1 LNLLAAESPGTHPTV
16 SLCNG
21 GGFCNLNSDTL
32 VSSAIAMVITVIV
45 GLLVARNLRNG
56 RPGKLQMIFEL
67 FLSYVRN
74 MVRTTVVAD
83 ESADFV
89 VPLAATIAFFIL
101 IANWLDF
108 FPLHSPLEPANADLN
123 TTAAMGLVVIFVV
136 EWYSV
141 HTLGWRRF
149 FKRFTKPFEMNKAV
163 RAVFVP
169 LNVIEEL
176 VKPITLSLRLFGN
189 IFAGVVMVFLLGQ
202 LYGAGES
209 FFAHTFY
216 GVVGVFFL
224 IGWKFFDV
232 FFVGSI
238 QAFIFML
245 LTIIYF
251 EHAREGIAHELH
263 GEEGGRAG
271 HAHDTEESPAVAQ
284 AA

>member
-1 LNLLAAESPGTHPTV
+1 MTVLLAAESPGTHPTISV
-16 SLCNG
+16 CSG

-32 VSSAIAMVITVIV
+32 LSSGIAILVTLAVGFAIA
-45 GLLVARNLRNG
+45 RNIRSDK
-56 RPGKLQMIFEL
+56 PTKLQMLFEL
-67 FLSYVRN
+67 FLGYVRG
-74 MVRTTVVAD
+74 MVRTTVT
-83 ESADFV
+83 SKGADFV
-89 VPLAATIAFFIL
+89 VPLAATIAFYIL

-108 FPLHSPLEPANADLN
+108 FPLHAPVEPANADLN
-123 TTAAMGLVVIFVV
+123 QTAAMALVVIAVV

-141 HTLGWRRF
+141 RVLGWRRF
-149 FKRFTKPFEMNKAV
+149 FRRFTKPFEMNIFV

-176 VKPITLSLRLFGN
+176 VKPVTLSLRLFGN

-202 LYGAGES
+202 LYGAGAS
-209 FFAHTFY
+209 LISHTIY
-216 GVVGVFFL
+216 GVFGLGLL
-224 IGWKFFDV
+224 IVWKAFDV

-251 EHAREGIAHELH
+251 DHAREGLEHDAHAESHDGH
-263 GEEGGRAG
+263 G
-271 HAHDTEESPAVAQ
+271 AHDHENIPAVAQ